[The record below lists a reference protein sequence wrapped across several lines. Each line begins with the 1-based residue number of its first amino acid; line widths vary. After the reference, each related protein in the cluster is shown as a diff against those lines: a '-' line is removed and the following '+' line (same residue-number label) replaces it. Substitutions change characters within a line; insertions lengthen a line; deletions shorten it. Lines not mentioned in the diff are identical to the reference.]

1 MKSKRQEAREAL
13 QHNDWTSAPD
23 LFRSEDARIDGDW
36 SELLQLGNS
45 GPAWSGRDPAEIVAR

>member
-13 QHNDWTSAPD
+13 HRGDWASAPD
-23 LFRSEDARIDGDW
+23 LFRSEDARVDGDW